1 MQNLVDVAAKFLCGR
16 TWQHAFEQTGLLGDR
31 SHLTRDLAA
40 VEPELQLL
48 QQPVRSPTLRTV
60 RQMLPQDRR
69 VPVPYSQLLSELLG
83 RSLRIRLL

>member
-1 MQNLVDVAAKFLCGR
+1 MQNLVDVATKFLCGR

-48 QQPVRSPTLRTV
+48 QQPVRLPTLPTV
-60 RQMLPQDRR
+60 RQMLPQDCR
-69 VPVPYSQLLSELLG
+69 VPYSQLLSEPLG
-83 RSLRIRLL
+83 RSIRVRLF